1 MIDVE
6 GLAIRAGA
14 FALDGIG
21 FQVPAGGYAVLMGK
35 TGSGKT
41 SILEAICGLRPIA
54 AGRVRLGDRDVT
66 ELAPGDRGV
75 GYVPQDRALFRT
87 MSVWDNLAFS
97 PRVRGWTPAAIE
109 ERVHEMGRL
118 LGIEPLLGRKPAGL
132 SGGEAQRVAL
142 GRALAA
148 RPSVLCMDEPLTA
161 LDDETREEMIGLLH
175 SVRKATGAT
184 VLHITHSREEARRLA
199 DKLFVLEAGI
209 VREATATELEKLG
222 CE

>member
-1 MIDVE
+1 MIDIE

-14 FALDGIG
+14 FSLDGVS

-41 SILEAICGLRPIA
+41 SILEAICGLRPVA

-66 ELAPGDRGV
+66 ELPPGDRGV

-87 MSVWDNLAFS
+87 MTVWDNLAFS
-97 PRVRGWTPAAIE
+97 PHVRGWERDTVE
-109 ERVHEMGRL
+109 ERVREMARL
-118 LGIEPLLGRKPAGL
+118 LGIEELLPRRPAGL

-148 RPSVLCMDEPLTA
+148 RPSVLCMDEPLAA
-161 LDDETREEMIGLLH
+161 LDDETREEMIALLH

-184 VLHITHSREEARRLA
+184 VLHVTHSREEARRLA
-199 DKLFVLEAGI
+199 DKLFILEAGI
-209 VREATATELEKLG
+209 VREATGAEMEKLG

>member
-1 MIDVE
+1 MIDIE

-14 FALDGIG
+14 FSLDGIS

-35 TGSGKT
+35 TGCGKT
-41 SILEAICGLRPIA
+41 SILEAICGLRPVT

-66 ELAPGDRGV
+66 ELSPADRQV

-87 MSVWDNLAFS
+87 MTVRDQLAFS
-97 PRVRGWTPAAIE
+97 PRVRGW
-109 ERVHEMGRL
+109 ERDAVDGRVAEMARM
-118 LGIEPLLGRKPAGL
+118 LGIEHLLARKPAGL

-161 LDDETREEMIGLLH
+161 LDDETREEMIALLR
-175 SVRKATGAT
+175 SVRDQTKAT
-184 VLHITHSREEARRLA
+184 VLHVTHSREEARRLA
-199 DKLFVLEAGI
+199 DRLFVLQAGTL
-209 VREATATELEKLG
+209 REATAAEMEKLG

>member
-6 GLAIRAGA
+6 GLALRAGT
-14 FALDGIG
+14 FGLDGIS

-41 SILEAICGLRPIA
+41 SILEAICGLRRIA
-54 AGRVRLGDRDVT
+54 AGRVRLGERDVT
-66 ELAPGDRGV
+66 ELSPADREV

-87 MSVWDNLAFS
+87 ISVRDHLAFS
-97 PRVRGWTPAAIE
+97 PRVRGWEPSATSA
-109 ERVHEMGRL
+109 RVGEMARL
-118 LGIEPLLGRKPAGL
+118 LGIEALLDRRPAGL
-132 SGGEAQRVAL
+132 SGGESQRVAL

-175 SVRKATGAT
+175 SVPKATGAT
-184 VLHITHSREEARRLA
+184 VLHVTHSREEARRLA
-199 DKLFVLEAGI
+199 DKLFVLESGI

>member
-6 GLAIRAGA
+6 GLAVRAGA
-14 FALDGIG
+14 FSLDGVS

-54 AGRVRLGDRDVT
+54 AGRVRLGERDVT
-66 ELAPGDRGV
+66 DLAPGDRGV

-87 MSVWDNLAFS
+87 MTVRDNLSFS
-97 PRVRGWTPAAIE
+97 PRLRGWDDGAID
-109 ERVHEMGRL
+109 ERVHEMARM
-118 LGIEPLLGRKPAGL
+118 LGIERLLGRKPAGL

-148 RPSVLCMDEPLTA
+148 RPSVLCLDEPLTA

-209 VREATATELEKLG
+209 IREATAAELEKLG